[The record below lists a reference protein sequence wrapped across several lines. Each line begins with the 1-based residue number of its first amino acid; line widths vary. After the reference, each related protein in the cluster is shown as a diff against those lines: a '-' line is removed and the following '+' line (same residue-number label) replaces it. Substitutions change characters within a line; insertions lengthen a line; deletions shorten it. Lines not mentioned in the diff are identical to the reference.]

1 MDLKK
6 FNFKLIVAAAYLSI
20 LITGLYYLFSVID
33 LKDLNDYEFY
43 KSNQDLIYNFKEEN
57 FLFFAIIFFIV
68 TVIWN
73 LFLGMGTPAAIA
85 GGFIFGKWL
94 GTFLVVSAN
103 SVGAALI
110 YLLARSFLKEF
121 IEKKFSFKFSKFII
135 FFNKND
141 LLYFM
146 CFRFIGGGGTPFA
159 IQNLLP
165 VIFNMPIKKYFIAT
179 FVGIIPTTFVI
190 VALGSGIAS
199 VIDKHNELSFL
210 SIISSPEI
218 YLPLIGFF
226 ILVLCIFVLK
236 KMLFK

>member
-103 SVGAALI
+103 TVGAALI

-121 IEKKFSFKFSKFII
+121 IEKKFSLKFSKFII

>member
-1 MDLKK
+1 MNLTKL
-6 FNFKLIVAAAYLSI
+6 NFKLIFAAAYLSI

-103 SVGAALI
+103 TVGAALI

-121 IEKKFSFKFSKFII
+121 IEKKFSLKFSKFII

-179 FVGIIPTTFVI
+179 FVGIIPTTFVT

-199 VIDKHNELSFL
+199 VIDKHDELSYS

>member
-103 SVGAALI
+103 TVGAALI

-121 IEKKFSFKFSKFII
+121 IEKKFSLKFSKFIV

-146 CFRFIGGGGTPFA
+146 CFRFIGGGGAPFA